1 MDDDNMLGV
10 VSGVNGGVLGSNE
23 TDDTL
28 TGGTEDNVFFV
39 GRGVDS
45 IDGGSG
51 TDTLNVDG
59 EAIEWNF
66 STLADGS
73 VVMTHPTWGTNTL
86 TNVESIFFARS
97 GETLSIADAIAA
109 TAGLPAQRV
118 HSDVVLNGTPGD
130 DTLVNSAG
138 LAGL

>member
-1 MDDDNMLGV
+1 MLGV

-23 TDDTL
+23 TDDSL

-45 IDGGSG
+45 IDGGAG

-118 HSDVVLNGTPGD
+118 DSDVVMD
-130 DTLVNSAG
+130 H
-138 LAGL
+138 